1 MPVIPSQQQRGEPAA
16 VDHRGLDVL
25 GFTECLHRIAST
37 PLGRVA
43 FHDGGD
49 LLVLPVNHV
58 IDGVAVAFRTRWD
71 SRLAAAVREEPVAF
85 EVDHY
90 DPTAGTGWSVLVT
103 GTAAVIDDETTCQ
116 RLEELLGIP
125 WAGAPEDSFWI
136 GIRADEVTGRELTQG
151 RSTCGCC

>member
-1 MPVIPSQQQRGEPAA
+1 MSVIRSQQDRGEPAA

-25 GFTECLHRIAST
+25 GFAECLHRLAT
-37 PLGRVA
+37 APLGRVA
-43 FHDGGD
+43 FHDEGE

-58 IDGVAVAFRTRWD
+58 IDGVAIAFRTRWD

-90 DPTAGTGWSVLVT
+90 DATAGTGWSVLVK
-103 GTAAVIDDETTCQ
+103 GTATAIDHEGTCQ
-116 RLEELLGIP
+116 HLEELLGIP
-125 WAGAPEDSFWI
+125 WTGAPEDSFWV
-136 GIRADEVTGRELTQG
+136 GIRADEVTGRELAQG